1 MLEDH
6 KVLPVKSKLEE
17 LRGHKVIKVN
27 IKTGGVTRSQS
38 RTSKIKTW
46 GVTKAHRDEICC
58 WMKMKIQQG
67 EAPKLLPPG
76 DRSRLRQPGDEN
88 V

>member
-17 LRGHKVIKVN
+17 LRGHTVIKVN
-27 IKTGGVTRSQS
+27 IKTGGVIRSQS

-46 GVTKAHRDEICC
+46 GVTKAQSRSG
-58 WMKMKIQQG
+58 KIITG
-67 EAPKLLPPG
+67 G
-76 DRSRLRQPGDEN
+76 VTMN
-88 V
+88 VT